1 MNDAADICQI
11 LLTSLMMLLTIFG
24 NAVICLVIYRVRRL
38 HCPTGF
44 LLANLAVTDILIA
57 LLLLPFRIPGIIY
70 HRWVFGRPGCV
81 VIGFLQNTLCT
92 ASVLTL
98 LSITVDRY
106 LAILWSLQYN
116 GSVTG
121 TKTAICI
128 ALLWVYSTISS
139 CFPFFGWG
147 KYSFLPGLW
156 LCETDH
162 IVLPSFTYFRLATV
176 YFLPLFAILFLYS
189 RIIKVAW
196 RHSRQIRL
204 EVQAVNL
211 REASVVTPV
220 DHDTAVGKVSAAAV
234 SGPVCLRKPHSAM
247 KSEIKT
253 ALTLAVVVGVLFLF
267 WTPLVFL
274 NLLSFFRGA
283 QVSVVAT
290 EVTSYL
296 YYANGLVNPYVY
308 GYLNRLIKHEV
319 IKFYDRLSDWIARLK
334 KKRTRIQPAIIV
346 VSATE

>member
-1 MNDAADICQI
+1 
-11 LLTSLMMLLTIFG
+11 MLLTIFG

-204 EVQAVNL
+204 E
-211 REASVVTPV
+211 
-220 DHDTAVGKVSAAAV
+220 
-234 SGPVCLRKPHSAM
+234 PHSAM

-308 GYLNRLIKHEV
+308 GYLNR
-319 IKFYDRLSDWIARLK
+319 
-334 KKRTRIQPAIIV
+334 
-346 VSATE
+346 